1 MDFEESLRLSIA
13 LGLTIFLVLL
23 RFDSERIMRSDYFR
37 YRTPW
42 MGPVSYY
49 ALVVAFTIGI
59 VVILPEGRA
68 TLFLAPGDPD
78 SLLPVMLL
86 FSVVAVAAAV
96 AFTFLRYRAI
106 LPLPVPLLPSRLL
119 GAASSAVADELQ
131 FRSIVLGILIFA
143 DLPGGTGTALARPG
157 AALRT
162 RPAAPVEGA
171 RVVLPGRRGH
181 PRLRRRAGDGHHRLG
196 GAGHGRAFRGP
207 GGPLHLCR
215 WSAPHATDLSAPRCP
230 TAAS

>member
-1 MDFEESLRLSIA
+1 VDFEESLRLSIA

-68 TLFLAPGDPD
+68 TLFLAPGDSD
-78 SLLPVMLL
+78 AMLPVMAL
-86 FSVVAVAAAV
+86 FAVVAVLGAV
-96 AFTFLRYRAI
+96 AFAFLRYRG
-106 LPLPVPLLPSRLL
+106 LVPLPVQLLPSRLI
-119 GAASSAVADELQ
+119 GAAASSIADELQ

-143 DLPGGTGTALARPG
+143 KLPGGVEFAILLQAVLFGLAQRRLWRDRDWFFLSAAVLLGYGAGLATVATGSVIPAMVGHFAVTTALFAFAG
-157 AALRT
+157 
-162 RPAAPVEGA
+162 G
-171 RVVLPGRRGH
+171 
-181 PRLRRRAGDGHHRLG
+181 RLRQR
-196 GAGHGRAFRGP
+196 P
-207 GGPLHLCR
+207 I
-215 WSAPHATDLSAPRCP
+215 
-230 TAAS
+230 